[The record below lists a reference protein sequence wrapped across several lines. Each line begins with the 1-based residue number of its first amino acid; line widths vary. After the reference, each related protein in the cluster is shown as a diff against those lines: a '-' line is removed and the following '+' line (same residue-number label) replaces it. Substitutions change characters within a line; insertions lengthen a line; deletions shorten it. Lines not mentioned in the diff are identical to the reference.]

1 MISDN
6 VSQCVVGSFSIS
18 QDSIIMAK
26 GITIQMRKNTRYCTY
41 HFFDF
46 AWVQQAIA
54 LYVKEEAGKQQILC
68 SSSMGGESMQ
78 QIYLSRKVMLGENS

>member
-26 GITIQMRKNTRYCTY
+26 GITFQMRKNTRYCTY

-46 AWVQQAIA
+46 AWVQQAVA
-54 LYVKEEAGKQQILC
+54 LYVKEAGKQQILC

-78 QIYLSRKVMLGENS
+78 QIYLSWKVMLGENS